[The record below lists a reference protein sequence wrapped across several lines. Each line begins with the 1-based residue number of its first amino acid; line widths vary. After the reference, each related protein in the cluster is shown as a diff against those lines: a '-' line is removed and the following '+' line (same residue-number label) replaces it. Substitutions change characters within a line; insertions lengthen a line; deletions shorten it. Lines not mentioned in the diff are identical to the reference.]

1 MFFIPGI
8 LIAIVTFPGVIVHE
22 LAHLLA
28 CKWRGVAV
36 FDVCFFQFKDPAGYV
51 IHEEPKDFTSAF
63 VISFGPFVL
72 NSLLC
77 ILICTPA
84 MAPMRFFDITDPLSI
99 VLMWL
104 GISIGA
110 HAFPS
115 NHDAKNVWN
124 MAKVAAK
131 EGNLLAVLSF
141 PIVVVLFVANVLRF
155 FWADVIYAYGVG
167 VVLPGMLLKS
177 LL

>member
-1 MFFIPGI
+1 MFIIPGI
-8 LIAIVTFPGVIVHE
+8 VISIATFPGVIVHE
-22 LAHLLA
+22 LAHLLM

-36 FDVCFFQFKDPAGYV
+36 FDVCFFQFKNPSGYV

-63 VISFGPFVL
+63 AISFGPFL
-72 NSLLC
+72 INSLLC
-77 ILICTPA
+77 IAICAPA
-84 MAPMRFFDITDPLSI
+84 IAPYSFFNVTDPLSM

-115 NHDAKNVWN
+115 NHDAKNVWQ

-131 EGNLLAVLSF
+131 SGNVLALISF
-141 PIVVVLFVANVLRF
+141 PIVVVLFVANLLRF
-155 FWADVIYAYGVG
+155 FWADFIYAFGIG
-167 VVLPGMLLKS
+167 FVLPGMLLKMVV
-177 LL
+177 